1 MIRVNLTQTKI
12 TSVGDYSAIG
22 TTTESPGVNR
32 STLIVKILIILVPT
46 ILLLV
51 YEHININRLESELK
65 LASSESDRLSAELAE
80 KQKQT
85 APMKEFEDKAKELE
99 DKIKSMKKLSR
110 LRLRT
115 VKALDFMQ
123 SSLPDRMWFT
133 DVKMTDDQITLR
145 GLASTDDDLTR
156 FMKSLENS
164 VLFTNV
170 LLVRSEVS
178 KSAYG
183 DYKEFEINC
192 SAEVLE

>member
-22 TTTESPGVNR
+22 TTTESPGLDRKN
-32 STLIVKILIILVPT
+32 TYVKLAIIALPT
-46 ILLLV
+46 ILLLA
-51 YEHININRLESELK
+51 YEHINIARLQGDLKGK
-65 LASSESDRLSAELAE
+65 LAQTDKLTHELEE
-80 KQKQT
+80 KQKLT
-85 APMKEFEDKAKELE
+85 APMKDFEDKAKELE

-133 DVKMTDDQITLR
+133 DVRLSEDQITLK

-156 FMKSLENS
+156 FMKAMENS

-170 LLVRSEVS
+170 LLVRSEIA
-178 KSAYG
+178 KTNYG
-183 DYKEFEINC
+183 EYKEFEINC
-192 SAEVLE
+192 NSEVLE